1 MRSTAGSKKPLRAK
15 TKASRGASAMEASPP
30 TWTAA
35 LQQEIKDICNDDNLE
50 VGCKADQILA
60 LLHEHGISAE
70 GEYSPELFLVHMKN
84 RATTT
89 LNHVDMEN
97 KGAAMIASGV
107 QLSKLTD
114 A

>member
-1 MRSTAGSKKPLRAK
+1 
-15 TKASRGASAMEASPP
+15 MEASPP
-30 TWTAA
+30 AWTAA
-35 LQQEIKDICNDDNLE
+35 LQQQIKDICNEDDLE
-50 VGCKADQILA
+50 VGCKGDQILA
-60 LLHEHGISAE
+60 LLQEHGISAE

-84 RATTT
+84 RATTS